1 MGVRP
6 SYFVNETAAIAMVA
20 RAMQASASVSS
31 VTLAHAT
38 FELFRQTELD
48 TAENQVVNQGRS
60 KVKLTTRLTLKGAR
74 YMSANLGSA
83 PGTGST
89 DLTFSVKGTERAQL
103 AATAANCVGR
113 YAAHCE
119 VKVEQNFHMEK
130 AEVGQPRSPRVP
142 LPATS
147 WQRSVKI
154 SGMPHTTSLTTIGD
168 HLRGCGVRGAQKQT
182 RISGCVSDL
191 GDLRGYFA
199 LPPRVP
205 AGPFLLGTEDEERL
219 YVRDEFYYWK
229 VKQQHSARGGSP
241 ARPRVARV
249 APPDFPSLP
258 CVPVRSS
265 CRLRSRKRR
274 PSTSTRRSP
283 QSTSRRSWRCCRCRR
298 RGKTPSSPSRLE
310 ATRTTASR

>member
-1 MGVRP
+1 MGVMP

-48 TAENQVVNQGRS
+48 TAEDLVVNQGRS

-89 DLTFSVKGTERAQL
+89 DLTLSVKGTERAQL

-142 LPATS
+142 LP
-147 WQRSVKI
+147 
-154 SGMPHTTSLTTIGD
+154 G
-168 HLRGCGVRGAQKQT
+168 
-182 RISGCVSDL
+182 
-191 GDLRGYFA
+191 
-199 LPPRVP
+199 
-205 AGPFLLGTEDEERL
+205 GTHHQWERL
-219 YVRDEFYYWK
+219 
-229 VKQQHSARGGSP
+229 
-241 ARPRVARV
+241 
-249 APPDFPSLP
+249 
-258 CVPVRSS
+258 
-265 CRLRSRKRR
+265 
-274 PSTSTRRSP
+274 
-283 QSTSRRSWRCCRCRR
+283 
-298 RGKTPSSPSRLE
+298 PSSPAQPDPQSWRSPSWPTSP
-310 ATRTTASR
+310 AWPDAGAGA